1 MLALLRTRRWIGF
14 TTLVVVLIAAFGFL
28 SHWQW
33 MRADEKR
40 AQRLLVER
48 STAGQSPIPV
58 IEGAVGDLPE
68 WEVVSATGVFDESR
82 QVLVRQRPQGGANGY
97 WVLTPLSAEGG
108 LVTWVNRGW
117 LAATGPAIKTPDSP
131 PPPSGVTEVT
141 GWWRMPETVSES
153 SRTGLPIGMIGA
165 VDPSVLPGTTSM
177 TGYIQLVSSSPE
189 GAELIPV
196 PRPTIDEGQNISYAV
211 QWILFAAVGI
221 IGWFIFL
228 RRESIEDAER
238 ASVAAS
244 EAKPEGATR

>member
-14 TTLVVVLIAAFGFL
+14 TALVIVLIAAFGFL

-48 STAGQSPIPV
+48 STAGQSPLPIV
-58 IEGAVGDLPE
+58 EGNIRDIPE

-82 QVLVRQRPQGGANGY
+82 QVLVRQRPQSGANGY

-117 LAATGPAIKTPDSP
+117 LAATGPAVTTPDSP
-131 PPPSGVTEVT
+131 PPPSGMTTVT
-141 GWWRMPETVSES
+141 GWWRLPETVSES
-153 SRTGLPIGMIGA
+153 SRTGLPAGMIGA

-177 TGYIQLVSSSPE
+177 TGYIQLVTSSPE
-189 GAELIPV
+189 GADLVPV

-211 QWILFAAVGI
+211 QWILFAGVGI

-238 ASVAAS
+238 ASTRAS
-244 EAKPEGATR
+244 EAEPEGASR

>member
-48 STAGQSPIPV
+48 STAGQSPVPV
-58 IEGAVGDLPE
+58 IEGAVGDIPE

-244 EAKPEGATR
+244 EAKPEAATR

>member
-40 AQRLLVER
+40 AQRMLVER
-48 STAGQSPIPV
+48 STSSQSPLPV
-58 IEGAVGDLPE
+58 SPGNVGEIPE

-97 WVLTPLSAEGG
+97 WVLTPLGTEGG
-108 LVTWVNRGW
+108 QETWVNRGW
-117 LAATGPAIKTPDSP
+117 LAATGPAITTPVSP
-131 PPPSGVTEVT
+131 PPPSGVTKVT
-141 GWWRMPETVSES
+141 GWWRLPETVSES
-153 SRTGLPIGMIGA
+153 SRVGLPAGMIGA

-177 TGYIQLVSSSPE
+177 AGYVQLVESSPE
-189 GAELIPV
+189 GAELVPV
-196 PRPTIDEGQNISYAV
+196 PRPTIDEGQNVSYAV

-238 ASVAAS
+238 ASTRASAADVAA
-244 EAKPEGATR
+244 R

>member
-82 QVLVRQRPQGGANGY
+82 QVLVRQRPQAGANGY

-238 ASVAAS
+238 ASAAAS
-244 EAKPEGATR
+244 EAKPEAATR

>member
-14 TTLVVVLIAAFGFL
+14 TTLVIVLIAAFGFL

-40 AQRLLVER
+40 AQRLLIER
-48 STAGQSPIPV
+48 STAGQSPLPIV
-58 IEGAVGDLPE
+58 EGNIRDIPE
-68 WEVVSATGVFDESR
+68 WEVVSATGIFDESR
-82 QVLVRQRPQGGANGY
+82 QVLVRQRPQSGANGY

-117 LAATGPAIKTPDSP
+117 LAATGPAVTTPDSP
-131 PPPSGVTEVT
+131 PPPSGMTTVT
-141 GWWRMPETVSES
+141 GWWRLPETVSES
-153 SRTGLPIGMIGA
+153 SRTGLPAGMIGA

-177 TGYIQLVSSSPE
+177 TGYIQLVPSTPE
-189 GAELIPV
+189 GAGLIPV

-228 RRESIEDAER
+228 RRESIEDVER
-238 ASVAAS
+238 ASTRAS
-244 EAKPEGATR
+244 EAEPEGASR